1 LSHEASETRPALATA
16 ALLLGT
22 ALAALELNVVGTAM
36 PTLVAQLGG
45 LRLYGLVFSAY
56 LLTSTVTLPLYGRL
70 ADLRG
75 RKPVYLVAIALFVL
89 GSGLCGTAPSMAAL
103 VGFRALQG
111 LGAGGVV
118 PITMTIFGDLYP
130 AERRALVQGL
140 FSTVW
145 GVSSVL
151 GPLVGGF
158 LVTYVSWRWV
168 FWVNLPTGLL
178 AAALFLT
185 TYHERVE
192 READAPGLDL
202 KGTLLLSGCLVC
214 LIVGLQGIEGGR
226 TPSSQGDVS
235 FWGGEGWSWLLLG
248 CAGVLGALF
257 LRHERRAAAPLIPL
271 GVFRD
276 RAMSVTWLA
285 GLPLG
290 GVLFGVVTFVPLF
303 VQGVLHGSPTQA
315 GLALV
320 PLSVVWTG
328 ATFATGPL
336 SRWLG
341 FRPVVILGSLCCAA
355 GTAGLLLWAG
365 PGPGRHGAMVVVGA
379 GMGLNLTA
387 SIIAVQDAM
396 PWHHRGVATAL
407 LQFSRVIGGMI
418 AVTTLGALVTAR
430 FARGTGPHLPD
441 GVHPGELL
449 DPARWPALAPQTLE
463 LARRALTG
471 AVRLAFWAMVGLG
484 AAVLLINLAFPS
496 LRVKN
501 SGSQK

>member
-1 LSHEASETRPALATA
+1 MRKTRPALATA

-56 LLTSTVTLPLYGRL
+56 LLTSTVTLPLFGRL

-75 RKPVYLVAIALFVL
+75 RRPVYLAAIALFLL
-89 GSGLCGTAPSMAAL
+89 GSALCGTAPSMTAL

-151 GPLVGGF
+151 GPLLGGF
-158 LVTYVSWRWV
+158 LVTYISWRWV

-178 AAALFLT
+178 AAGLFAA
-185 TYHERVE
+185 TYHGRVE
-192 READAPGLDL
+192 RDADSPGLDVR
-202 KGTLLLSGCLVC
+202 GTVLLSCCLVC
-214 LIVGLQGIEGGR
+214 LIVGLQGIEG
-226 TPSSQGDVS
+226 SAS
-235 FWGGEGWSWLLLG
+235 WSWPLLVG
-248 CAGVLGALF
+248 AGVLAALF
-257 LRHERRAAAPLIPL
+257 LVHERRAAAPLIPL
-271 GVFRD
+271 DLFRD
-276 RAMSVTWLA
+276 RAMSVTSLS

-336 SRWLG
+336 VRLLG
-341 FRPVVILGSLCCAA
+341 YRPVVLLGSLCCAVGA
-355 GTAGLLLWAG
+355 AGLLLLAG
-365 PGPGRHGAMVVVGA
+365 PGPGRHGAIVVVGA

-387 SIIAVQDAM
+387 SLIAVQDAM
-396 PWHHRGVATAL
+396 PWHLRGVATAL
-407 LQFSRVIGGMI
+407 LQFARVIGGMI

-430 FARGTGPHLPD
+430 FARRMGSGSLRP
-441 GVHPGELL
+441 GVFL
-449 DPARWPALAPQTLE
+449 DPARWPSLPPRTLE
-463 LARRALTG
+463 TARRALAG
-471 AVRLAFWAMVGLG
+471 SVRLSFWATAGLG
-484 AAVLLINLAFPS
+484 AAVLLINLAFPP
-496 LRVKN
+496 LHVENATRRTKAAVE
-501 SGSQK
+501 